1 MNVCS
6 SDVLSRGDI
15 PSDWDPRSPVPVG
28 GAPGAMG
35 NGQYK
40 TSGVE
45 DPVLMQARG
54 RRLQQFKDESIAGD
68 MKWDPRYT
76 ARCDFG
82 DSPCGPEG
90 FSWVLQ
96 AAVHEGKLAR
106 VPDAAFKTTAL
117 GVGTLEMMQMLDQTP
132 LGYQTKELGLGL
144 VQPRGWG
151 WTLMAS
157 RAAGTWPQGRSAPR
171 SACKC
176 LNRFLVGGSGF
187 TGTCRIYCQEGL
199 LWDEVDPHLDSGR
212 PVMVILC
219 SPYRWE
225 DGGEGKLHWVVLTG
239 FVNGDRNWYWFVSN
253 GSIPGFMHADTAKHL
268 VNAAIG
274 NPFKKGA
281 YIAHRVFLID
291 W

>member
-45 DPVLMQARG
+45 DPVLMQACG

-82 DSPCGPEG
+82 NSPCGPEG

-96 AAVHEGKLAR
+96 AAVYEGKLAR

-132 LGYQTKELGLGL
+132 LGYQTK
-144 VQPRGWG
+144 
-151 WTLMAS
+151 
-157 RAAGTWPQGRSAPR
+157 
-171 SACKC
+171 
-176 LNRFLVGGSGF
+176 
-187 TGTCRIYCQEGL
+187 EGL

-253 GSIPGFMHADTAKHL
+253 GSIPGFMHADTA
-268 VNAAIG
+268 NI
-274 NPFKKGA
+274 
-281 YIAHRVFLID
+281 

>member
-45 DPVLMQARG
+45 DPVLMQACG

-82 DSPCGPEG
+82 NSPCGPEG

-96 AAVHEGKLAR
+96 AAVYEGKLAR

-132 LGYQTKELGLGL
+132 LGYQTKDSPRARNLQGPQVQPHFWSQGIRAGAGAATGLGMDTYGE
-144 VQPRGWG
+144 PRGHV
-151 WTLMAS
+151 AS
-157 RAAGTWPQGRSAPR
+157 RAKRPAVCVQVPQQVPRWRLGVHRDMPDLLSGGPPLGRGGPAPR
-171 SACKC
+171 LWPAC
-176 LNRFLVGGSGF
+176 
-187 TGTCRIYCQEGL
+187 
-199 LWDEVDPHLDSGR
+199 
-212 PVMVILC
+212 
-219 SPYRWE
+219 
-225 DGGEGKLHWVVLTG
+225 DGHSLFALQAQ
-239 FVNGDRNWYWFVSN
+239 RN
-253 GSIPGFMHADTAKHL
+253 L
-268 VNAAIG
+268 
-274 NPFKKGA
+274 
-281 YIAHRVFLID
+281 IAHVGIEQAE
-291 W
+291 